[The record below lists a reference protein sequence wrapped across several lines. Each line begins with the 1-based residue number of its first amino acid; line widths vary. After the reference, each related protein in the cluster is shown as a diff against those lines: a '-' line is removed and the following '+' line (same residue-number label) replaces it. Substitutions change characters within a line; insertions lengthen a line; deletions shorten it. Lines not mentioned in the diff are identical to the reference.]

1 MWNTER
7 KRKKLLSVQEVVEGA
22 REREKKKEGRKSD
35 FWATQTARKSS
46 TSTEIPIQH
55 SSYTRSGI
63 VARKRR
69 EEKTL

>member
-7 KRKKLLSVQEVVEGA
+7 KREKSCWACKKSLKG
-22 REREKKKEGRKSD
+22 RKKKEGRKSD

-63 VARKRR
+63 VAKKKEER
-69 EEKTL
+69 EKKPL